1 MSPSFVNVQKV
12 TGVSKGDSHKSR
24 EPDEKLTPATTVVS
38 PHCTGIRLLAT
49 GLQPRSTGLQPRS
62 LPCTDHGREW
72 LNISMVHR

>member
-24 EPDEKLTPATTVVS
+24 EPDEKLIPATTVVS
-38 PHCTGIRLLAT
+38 PHCTGIRLLA
-49 GLQPRSTGLQPRS
+49 TGLQPRS